1 MKVVKQSPIAVFAV
15 VLFIL
20 SATMAANAQGRG
32 RGGGQGNSGGPP
44 SSSNAGGNRGNSA
57 SDMRSNGRNSDG
69 RDNASDNSKGHS
81 DDHVR
86 QVAKDRNM
94 TSNELN
100 RYRGISKKLGIAP
113 EKLHSIYLTESKL
126 NPNLTFGQFVAAN
139 TVSHNLNS
147 RYPGVTTG
155 AILLGL
161 QNGRSI
167 GQTLKT
173 LRVEPGV
180 ADGAEK
186 EAKRQIK
193 ELM

>member
-57 SDMRSNGRNSDG
+57 PDMRSNGRNSDIP
-69 RDNASDNSKGHS
+69 KGHS
-81 DDHVR
+81 NDHNG

-94 TSNELN
+94 TPNELN
-100 RYRGISKKLGIAP
+100 RYRSISKKLGIAP
-113 EKLHSIYLTESKL
+113 EKLHSLYLTESKL

-147 RYPGVTTG
+147 RYPGVTSG
-155 AILLGL
+155 AILVGL
-161 QNGRSI
+161 RNGHSI

-173 LRVEPGV
+173 LRVEPAV
-180 ADGAEK
+180 ADRAEK
-186 EAKRQIK
+186 EAKKQIK